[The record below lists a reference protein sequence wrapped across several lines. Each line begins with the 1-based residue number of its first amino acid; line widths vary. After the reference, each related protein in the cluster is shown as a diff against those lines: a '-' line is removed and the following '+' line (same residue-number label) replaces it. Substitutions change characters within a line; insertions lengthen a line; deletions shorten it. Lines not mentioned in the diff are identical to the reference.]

1 MNIETVRTELEVLGN
16 VNDMLFISIEG
27 VQETQSTINTFNGVI
42 NTYVISTYSILEVFN
57 LEGGSIKAIYKK

>member
-1 MNIETVRTELEVLGN
+1 
-16 VNDMLFISIEG
+16 MLFISIEG